1 RNSLLLNMWCSFLKE
16 DVCIS
21 FPNSE
26 QCREAS
32 VLKIG
37 FVSKPE
43 CARCIEVIKT
53 VAQFLESNG
62 HEYVIEEGT
71 AREMKTEG
79 EPISKMK
86 ADVIV
91 TVGGD
96 GTALWAIQKT
106 KLPVLPVNVG
116 SLAFLS
122 EVDPSNMFSYFA
134 RLLNGNFKIEER
146 ARIKTT
152 VNSRRLPDSLNE
164 AVMKTM
170 FLSKIRWFGVYID
183 NDFIQNIR
191 ADGIII
197 ATPTGSTSYSLSVG
211 GPILDPNVRA
221 FIISYMAPFSL
232 SARSMVV
239 PSDSTIRVVTLDKGK
254 SIMLSLDGQ
263 EGVEVGFHDEISF
276 TESEFPAKFIR
287 FNLDFYRAIREKVL

>member
-1 RNSLLLNMWCSFLKE
+1 
-16 DVCIS
+16 
-21 FPNSE
+21 
-26 QCREAS
+26 
-32 VLKIG
+32 VLSKGAGRLRIG

-43 CARCIEVIKT
+43 CPRCIEIIRT
-53 VAQFLESNG
+53 ITQFLDVNG
-62 HEYVIEEGT
+62 HEWVLEEAT
-71 AREMKTEG
+71 AREMKEGG
-79 EPISKMK
+79 EPLQKID
-86 ADVIV
+86 ADVII

-96 GTALWAIQKT
+96 GTALWTLQKT
-106 KLPVLPVNVG
+106 RLPILPVNAG
-116 SLAFLS
+116 SVAFLS
-122 EVDPSNMFSYFA
+122 EVEPSNVLGYLN
-134 RLLNGNFKIEER
+134 RLINGDFKVEER
-146 ARIKTT
+146 SRIKTT

-164 AVMKTM
+164 AVLKTM
-170 FLSKIRWFGVYID
+170 ILSKIRWFGVYID

-211 GPILDPNVRA
+211 GPILDPKVRA

-254 SIMLSLDGQ
+254 SIMLTLDGQ

-287 FNLDFYRAIREKVL
+287 FNLDFYRSIREKVV